1 MSQRA
6 RTIKNLRTIK
16 AMRGQSLTIDLG
28 EVIEGDLSSWMK
40 TDPNDTTHRSLEVSG
55 GRYLF
60 LTKDKAQ
67 DYYDSNTGKLI
78 QAIEGRWYFDVVR
91 TPVGGTSIDE
101 EVVYTGTIDF
111 ENNITNSNGQEL
123 VGSIIDYGFDKHY
136 VHSQGLPESV
146 WYINSHGLEKYPSV
160 TVVDSAESVVVGQVE
175 YIDLDNIRITFN
187 AGFSGEAY
195 LN

>member
-28 EVIEGDLSSWMK
+28 EVIDGNLSSWMK
-40 TDPNDTTHRSLEVSG
+40 TDPNDATHRSLEVID

-67 DYYDSNTGKLI
+67 DYYDTSTGKLI

-91 TPVGGTSIDE
+91 TPIGGTSIDDE
-101 EVVYTGTIDF
+101 IVYTGTIDF

-136 VHSQGLPESV
+136 VHSQDMPASV
-146 WYINSHGLEKYPSV
+146 WYINSHGLDKFPSV
-160 TVVDSAESVVVGQVE
+160 TVVDTAESVVVGEVE
-175 YIDLDNIRITFN
+175 YIDLDSIIITFN
-187 AGFSGEAY
+187 AAFSGSAY